1 MSMTHTPAHSTHHP
15 DRFEDET
22 TGLGY
27 DVFQDTDAEDPRSW
41 IGDDEKVAVY
51 VFNGARGDKDADVP
65 GNVAAQAF
73 ARFYELYKEDV
84 ALALTKRWLRIFRKE
99 RYDLA
104 MRTIRGYS
112 QGDWAEVFAASV
124 IDHEDGTPGYGTAQ
138 GHIDQYAS
146 WRWGDVWTVSPD
158 EGDSLS
164 GIYAASAEEALERYL
179 EYSPPAA
186 PAEADVSEDGTSP
199 DFEAPGIARW
209 HTSYGAVVADTTETS
224 RGVYLHPGREDQ
236 RLVEDPDRLVAAL
249 AAAAARVRDR
259 DQKEER
265 AAGRRRRACPC
276 PCTAPRGGSGPSG

>member
-27 DVFQDTDAEDPRSW
+27 DVYQDTDAEDPRSW

-51 VFNGARGDKDADVP
+51 VFNGPRGDKDAEVP

-73 ARFYELYKEDV
+73 ARFYELWDEAKS
-84 ALALTKRWLRIFRKE
+84 LAVTRRWLAIFREEK
-99 RYDLA
+99 YDLA
-104 MRTIRGYS
+104 VSTIRGYS

-124 IDHEDGTPGYGTAQ
+124 IDDTPENAAGTPGYGTAQ

-164 GIYAASAEEALERYL
+164 GIYAASAEEALEQYL
-179 EYSPPAA
+179 EDSPPAV
-186 PAEADVSEDGTSP
+186 PAEDDRPEDGVNVVIP
-199 DFEAPGIARW
+199 DE
-209 HTSYGAVVADTTETS
+209 YENE
-224 RGVYLHPGREDQ
+224 ED
-236 RLVEDPDRLVAAL
+236 
-249 AAAAARVRDR
+249 
-259 DQKEER
+259 
-265 AAGRRRRACPC
+265 
-276 PCTAPRGGSGPSG
+276 

>member
-1 MSMTHTPAHSTHHP
+1 MSMTHTPAHSTSHP

-27 DVFQDTDAEDPRSW
+27 NVYQDTYAEDPRSW

-51 VFNGARGDKDADVP
+51 VFNGPRGDKDAEVP

-73 ARFYELYKEDV
+73 ARFYELWDEAKS
-84 ALALTKRWLRIFRKE
+84 LAVTRRWLAIFREE

-104 MRTIRGYS
+104 VSTIRGYS
-112 QGDWAEVFAASV
+112 QSDWAEVFAASV

-138 GHIDQYAS
+138 GHIDQYSS

-164 GIYAASAEEALERYL
+164 GIYADDAEEALRLYL
-179 EYSPPAA
+179 EDNPPTAA
-186 PAEADVSEDGTSP
+186 PAEADGPEDGTSP
-199 DFEAPGIARW
+199 DFEAPGLARW
-209 HTSYGAVVADTTETS
+209 HTAYGAVVADTTEAS
-224 RGVYLHPGREDQ
+224 RGVYLHPGHEDQ

-265 AAGRRRRACPC
+265 A
-276 PCTAPRGGSGPSG
+276 